1 MTSTCILTNYSL
13 AAIEYTILRKEYN
26 LKPPGLNASRNANS
40 RPESL
45 DNEKVRKKRIE

>member
-1 MTSTCILTNYSL
+1 MHFNELFSGSYRIYH
-13 AAIEYTILRKEYN
+13 IRKEYN
-26 LKPPGLNASRNANS
+26 LKPPGLNASRDVNS